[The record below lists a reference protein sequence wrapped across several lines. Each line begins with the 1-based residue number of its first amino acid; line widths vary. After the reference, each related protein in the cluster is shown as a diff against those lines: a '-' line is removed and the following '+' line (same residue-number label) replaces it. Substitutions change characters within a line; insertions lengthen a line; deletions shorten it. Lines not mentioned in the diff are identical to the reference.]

1 MPISSESVFQEVGL
15 SRNESSDL
23 VETILAEVV
32 EALARG
38 ESVKISSFGSFTVR
52 DKGQRVGR
60 NPKTG
65 QEVPILPRR
74 VLVFRASNVLKSL
87 INGAPGESWQGV
99 VGDDVGGSDMAV
111 SVQAVERRVE
121 KSAQAFRTI
130 SEVATELDVP
140 QHVLRFWESKF
151 SQVRPLKRGGGR
163 RYYRPEDIDLLR
175 RIRSLLYDD
184 GYTIKGVQRLLKEG
198 RGRLPCSSASTLA
211 AESALESLRIVSARA
226 EAMAAGHAPP
236 LPRTGPQPSTTTP
249 RAAML
254 DLHKRR
260 EIETVLEDL
269 EQALTQL
276 RTHSEGSKTR
286 QRQDAACST
295 SGSSRDSTRLPDQV
309 VVARTIAIT
318 T

>member
-1 MPISSESVFQEVGL
+1 
-15 SRNESSDL
+15 
-23 VETILAEVV
+23 
-32 EALARG
+32 
-38 ESVKISSFGSFTVR
+38 
-52 DKGQRVGR
+52 
-60 NPKTG
+60 
-65 QEVPILPRR
+65 
-74 VLVFRASNVLKSL
+74 
-87 INGAPGESWQGV
+87 
-99 VGDDVGGSDMAV
+99 MAV
-111 SVQAVERRVE
+111 SVQTVERRVE

-175 RIRSLLYDD
+175 RIRTLLYDD
-184 GYTIKGVQRLLKEG
+184 GYTIKGVQRLLKES
-198 RGRLPCSSASTLA
+198 RGRLAQPQRLDLA

-226 EAMAAGHAPP
+226 EAMTNGATRQP

-276 RTHSEGSKTR
+276 R
-286 QRQDAACST
+286 ST
-295 SGSSRDSTRLPDQV
+295 LKAQN
-309 VVARTIAIT
+309 
-318 T
+318 

>member
-1 MPISSESVFQEVGL
+1 
-15 SRNESSDL
+15 
-23 VETILAEVV
+23 
-32 EALARG
+32 
-38 ESVKISSFGSFTVR
+38 
-52 DKGQRVGR
+52 
-60 NPKTG
+60 
-65 QEVPILPRR
+65 
-74 VLVFRASNVLKSL
+74 
-87 INGAPGESWQGV
+87 
-99 VGDDVGGSDMAV
+99 MAAA
-111 SVQAVERRVE
+111 VQPAERRIE

-130 SEVATELDVP
+130 SEVATELAVP

-163 RYYRPEDIDLLR
+163 RYYRPEDSDLLR

-198 RGRLPCSSASTLA
+198 RGRLPQQQRLDSA

-226 EAMAAGHAPP
+226 EAMATGSSRP

-276 RTHSEGSKTR
+276 RTTLKAHN
-286 QRQDAACST
+286 
-295 SGSSRDSTRLPDQV
+295 
-309 VVARTIAIT
+309 
-318 T
+318 